1 MGNWP
6 LRASGSALNIAISL
20 LEAGNCA
27 SARVCQFIGGAITL
41 GPGMIVS
48 TDLNEQMRSHKD
60 IEKGAS
66 NTKHMKNAIKFYSG
80 IGDRSSSLGIV
91 IDLFISSLDQVGL
104 LESKICADKTGGI
117 ILMIDTFKNTV
128 FKQSF
133 NKYFEVKE
141 SEDGNG

>member
-1 MGNWP
+1 
-6 LRASGSALNIAISL
+6 
-20 LEAGNCA
+20 
-27 SARVCQFIGGAITL
+27 
-41 GPGMIVS
+41 
-48 TDLNEQMRSHKD
+48 
-60 IEKGAS
+60 
-66 NTKHMKNAIKFYSG
+66 MKNAIKFYSG

-117 ILMIDTFKNTV
+117 ILMIDSFKNSV

-141 SEDGNG
+141 SEDGNGQPHFKFGSRGILQLQCSKELKICGVIGSCVSMK